1 MVDQAPLTADDL
13 RVDARNTL
21 RLAEIAGSE
30 RLKTKLLRAANEFLN
45 KAAELEAGTIAIV
58 TPAEGAVATKPVR
71 PPRRAR
77 A

>member
-1 MVDQAPLTADDL
+1 MVDQAPLTAEDL

-30 RLKTKLLRAANEFLN
+30 RLKAKLLRAANEFLN
-45 KAAELEAGTIAIV
+45 KAAELEADTIPIV
-58 TPAEGAVATKPVR
+58 APAEGAGATKPVA

-77 A
+77 E